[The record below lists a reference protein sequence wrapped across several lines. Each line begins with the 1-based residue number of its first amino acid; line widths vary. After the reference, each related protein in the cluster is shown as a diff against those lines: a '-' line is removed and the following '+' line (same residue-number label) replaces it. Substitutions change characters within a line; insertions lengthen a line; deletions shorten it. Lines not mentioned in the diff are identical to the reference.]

1 MFKLGNFFKSFRYA
15 CRGLR
20 YVWYN
25 EQSFRVQVLV
35 ALFVILAMIG
45 LPVSVGQAIVLIML
59 IMFVLVLE
67 TANTIVER
75 FVDILKP
82 RLHSYVEIIKDMM
95 AAAVLLAAV
104 GSAII
109 ALIIFVPYL
118 VDLFC

>member
-1 MFKLGNFFKSFRYA
+1 MFKVGNFFKSFRYA
-15 CRGLR
+15 LHGLR
-20 YVWYN
+20 YIWCN
-25 EQSFRVQVLV
+25 EQSFRVQVLI
-35 ALFVILAMIG
+35 AWLVILAMIIFR
-45 LPVSVGQAIVLIML
+45 VSIEQAVVLIML

-95 AAAVLLAAV
+95 AAAVLLAAI
-104 GSAII
+104 GSAIV

-118 VDLFC
+118 VALFS